1 MRLYFEYSI
10 CSNLLSLAEEVSLQR
25 TSVLEVFEISI
36 FRQDTGNPRD
46 LVPRTK
52 IVKDHDPKI
61 QDALP
66 KIKDAFPKTKT
77 TKDEFQRSKT
87 PKTNL

>member
-25 TSVLEVFEISI
+25 TPVFEVFEISI
-36 FRQDTGNPRD
+36 FRQETGDPGD
-46 LVPRTK
+46 LIPKTK
-52 IVKDHDPKI
+52 IVKDHDLKI

-66 KIKDAFPKTKT
+66 KIKDTFPKTKT
-77 TKDEFQRSKT
+77 AKDEFQRSKT